1 MADKKTTTEG
11 LPAETREPVVG
22 IDLGTT
28 YSLVAWVDASGRP
41 TTIMNAEGDLT
52 TPSVVFFD
60 RSGVVVGKE
69 AAKAAEFEPE
79 RVAQFA
85 KRDMGRVSYH
95 KSIRGEPLPPEA
107 IQALILKKLRDDAEL
122 KIGPLKK
129 AVVTV
134 PAYFDEPR
142 RKATEDAGRM
152 AGLDVLDILNEPTA
166 AAISYGVQQ
175 GFVKLDGTAS
185 DKETVLVYDLG
196 GGTFDVTLM
205 EIEGHRFTALSTA
218 GDVYLGGIDWTDR
231 IVDLVGE
238 KFMNEHNIDPRV
250 DESALQS
257 LMAEAESAKRALT
270 ARDEVTLMFAHEGCK
285 LRTTITRAQFE
296 EMTGDLRDRTLFTV
310 RKVLREAKKSWS
322 DVSRLLLVGGSSRMP
337 AVQESLETESGL
349 KVDRSLSPD
358 EAVAHG
364 AAVYASL
371 LAGQTTAQFSD
382 ITVKNVNSHDLGVLG
397 VETETGRNRRRIMI
411 PRNTQLPC
419 RANSK
424 FKTFRDGQ
432 KSVVVN
438 VVEGGDDSGNNSTAI
453 GKCSVVG
460 LPDNLPAKTPV
471 EVTFRYAKN
480 GRITVEATLP
490 TLNKKVEMVIE
501 RASGL
506 DEKAIA
512 YWQERIKNG
521 LNDESLNASGP
532 PPGSTGKAEKNVSA
546 QTSPAPQEKPTK
558 TAPPAPD
565 AQPLV
570 AAAEKTPA
578 NPVEAPRSQPSA
590 KKSKQPVEAAPASAA
605 GTAPVEAVAGTEPV
619 AGTVPK
625 KAERPVSEAT
635 SAEAGTR
642 MTERKKRRKA
652 REQAAAVVPAVVS
665 TVKESLSGLREKSN
679 EPRPEIVLETPE
691 SSPPTDVVDPAP
703 SVVAAEPEVAAVE
716 TDASPVERP
725 ADAGSPPTE
734 TAPPTETVTPPTA
747 PPEAV
752 AEPPSAIVPPPELPA
767 GESSKNE
774 LAAETVP
781 TVDPPPIAG
790 ESDVAASELPVVVAA
805 DVPQIEVPP
814 AVIDSPPAPETGPA
828 VASAEETP
836 PADEPSSD
844 DEPQGSFL
852 NDEDGEDEE
861 DFDPPEIAVAD
872 VDEEWLAEEQA
883 RQRKRALKAMLV
895 NVGLHAVLLLVLA
908 GIVVPGPDASE
919 IFEIV
924 TSMSDKLENDELEEV
939 VMEQP
944 DQIEDETK
952 AEVVTDVITD
962 TNDQFQIDVN
972 DLAPAM
978 VEIEKAP
985 SETGS
990 SNVAPITGE
999 MGGRSQAGKTALV
1012 TKYGGT
1018 AESETAVAGGLQWL
1032 KRHQLPNG
1040 SWRFN
1045 HTNVGCDGS
1054 CSQAGSLQASTV
1066 GATSLALLAFM
1077 GAGHT
1082 HLDGEHQKSVEAG
1095 LNYVLNHANLVP
1107 AGLDLRADA
1116 EGNGGMYIQG
1126 IATICLSEAAALNE
1140 ATLKAM
1146 EGKQENVG
1154 GMSRRKAFQ
1163 ETKRLKDAS
1172 QAAIAFIVNSQNQTG
1187 GWHYRPEM
1195 KTADTSVVGWQ
1206 VMALASGKA
1215 AKLAIPGQTLVGVR
1229 RYLDSVT
1236 PDGGSTFGYSSK
1248 TPKASTTAIGLLCS
1262 MYLGQTKKNAPLVA
1276 GVQYLSKRGPQPN
1289 DMYYNYYATQVM
1301 HHWGGEEWDKW
1312 NEVMREQLVS
1322 TQVKKGHGAGSWD
1335 IADNHGA
1342 SGGRLYMTCLAT
1354 MTLEVY
1360 YRHLPIYEH
1369 MGGLAA
1375 K

>member
-1 MADKKTTTEG
+1 MADGKTTTEG
-11 LPAETREPVVG
+11 SPAETREPVVG

-28 YSLVAWVDASGRP
+28 YSLVAWVDATGRP
-41 TTIMNAEGDLT
+41 TTIMSVEGDLT

-122 KIGPLKK
+122 KIGTLKK

-185 DKETVLVYDLG
+185 EKETVLVYDLG

-205 EIEGHRFTALSTA
+205 EIEGHKFTALGTA
-218 GDVYLGGIDWTDR
+218 GDVYLGGIDWTER

-238 KFMNEHNIDPRV
+238 KFMDEHNIDPRA

-270 ARDEVTLMFAHEGCK
+270 ARDDVTLMFAHEGCK
-285 LRTTITRAQFE
+285 LRTKITRAQFE

-337 AVQESLETESGL
+337 AIQESLETESGR

-371 LAGQTTAQFSD
+371 LAGQTTAQLSD
-382 ITVKNVNSHDLGVLG
+382 ISVKNVNSHDLGVLG

-419 RANSK
+419 KAKSK

-460 LPDNLPAKTPV
+460 LPKDLPAKTPV
-471 EVTFRYAKN
+471 EVTFRYTRN
-480 GRITVEATLP
+480 GRITVEAALP
-490 TLNKKVEMVIE
+490 TLGKRAEMLIE

-506 DEKAIA
+506 DEKSIA
-512 YWQERIKNG
+512 YWQKRIENG
-521 LNDESLNASGP
+521 LNDESLSASGP
-532 PPGSTGKAEKNVSA
+532 PPPPPSG
-546 QTSPAPQEKPTK
+546 PTK
-558 TAPPAPD
+558 TRETNVAAPPRPAIFDKPAETGSSKETKTD
-565 AQPLV
+565 ARTDAASSKSDDQP
-570 AAAEKTPA
+570 ASPTPPA
-578 NPVEAPRSQPSA
+578 KPVE
-590 KKSKQPVEAAPASAA
+590 PAS
-605 GTAPVEAVAGTEPV
+605 TAPSVADPPASKAVLA
-619 AGTVPK
+619 
-625 KAERPVSEAT
+625 KADDRLAQQ
-635 SAEAGTR
+635 
-642 MTERKKRRKA
+642 KKRREA
-652 REQAAAVVPAVVS
+652 REKAAAVVPDVVS
-665 TVKESLSGLREKSN
+665 TVKGNLDELREKAPTP
-679 EPRPEIVLETPE
+679 EPPAATPKPPVPAATDPDTPSASMEPAPQVATAESEAAFTPAVDVPSQKKNKAVAQPPLHDEDSPSPEIA
-691 SSPPTDVVDPAP
+691 SP
-703 SVVAAEPEVAAVE
+703 AVE
-716 TDASPVERP
+716 A
-725 ADAGSPPTE
+725 
-734 TAPPTETVTPPTA
+734 TAPDPII
-747 PPEAV
+747 
-752 AEPPSAIVPPPELPA
+752 EP
-767 GESSKNE
+767 
-774 LAAETVP
+774 
-781 TVDPPPIAG
+781 
-790 ESDVAASELPVVVAA
+790 
-805 DVPQIEVPP
+805 PP
-814 AVIDSPPAPETGPA
+814 AVTPEPEPATATSPKEQTTADA
-828 VASAEETP
+828 VASAGAQQITP
-836 PADEPSSD
+836 PSDNSENELPGVVAELPQFTEPVTTAEVEAVAKAEAPATEKAPPAIEPPSEIVPDKPAAGEAPLPD
-844 DEPQGSFL
+844 DDAEE
-852 NDEDGEDEE
+852 NDVEE
-861 DFDPPEIAVAD
+861 EVEPPEIAVSEED
-872 VDEEWLAEEQA
+872 DEWLAEEQA
-883 RQRKRALKAMLV
+883 RQRNRALKAMLV

-908 GIVVPGPDASE
+908 LIAIPTPDAAE

-924 TSMSDKLENDELEEV
+924 TSMSDELDDDELEEV
-939 VMEQP
+939 VLEQP
-944 DQIEDETK
+944 DQIEDQTK

-962 TNDQFQIDVN
+962 TEDQFQIDVN

-978 VEIEKAP
+978 VEVEKAP
-985 SETGS
+985 SETGT
-990 SNVAPITGE
+990 SNVAPVTGE
-999 MGGRSQAGKTALV
+999 MGGRSQAGKSALV

-1018 AESETAVAGGLQWL
+1018 AESESAVSAGLLWL
-1032 KRHQLPNG
+1032 KRHQLRDG

-1045 HTNVGCDGS
+1045 HTVPGCDGT
-1054 CSQAGSLQASTV
+1054 CLQPGTFQASTL
-1066 GATSLALLAFM
+1066 GSTSLALLAFM
-1077 GAGHT
+1077 GAGHSYT
-1082 HLDGEHQKSVEAG
+1082 DGEHQASVQAA
-1095 LNYVLNHANLVP
+1095 LKFILKKARPVP
-1107 AGLDLRADA
+1107 AGLDLRGDA
-1116 EGNGGMYIQG
+1116 EGNSGMYIHG
-1126 IATICLSEAAALNE
+1126 IATICLAEAAGLNE
-1140 ATLKAM
+1140 AAILAAGSSSKKI
-1146 EGKQENVG
+1146 GV
-1154 GMSRRKAFQ
+1154 MSRRQLVAD
-1163 ETKRLKDAS
+1163 TKLLKNAA
-1172 QAAIAFIVNSQNQTG
+1172 QGAIAFIVNSQNKTG

-1195 KTADTSVVGWQ
+1195 STADTSVVGWQ
-1206 VMALASGKA
+1206 VMALAAGKSA
-1215 AKLAIPGQTLVGVR
+1215 RAVVPGQTLSGVR
-1229 RYLDSVT
+1229 RYLGSVT
-1236 PDGGSTFGYSSK
+1236 PDGGATFGYSNRTAK
-1248 TPKASTTAIGLLCS
+1248 PSTTAIGLLCS
-1262 MYLGQTKKNAPLVA
+1262 MYLGANKKSLPLKT
-1276 GVQYLSKRGPQPN
+1276 GVQFLSKRGPQKS

-1301 HHWGGEEWDKW
+1301 HHWGGEEWTKW
-1312 NEVMREQLVS
+1312 NDVMREQLIS
-1322 TQVKKGHGAGSWD
+1322 TQIRKGHGAGSWNV
-1335 IADNHGA
+1335 ADAHGG

-1360 YRHLPIYEH
+1360 YRHLPIYDH
-1369 MGGLAA
+1369 MEGIAA

>member
-1 MADKKTTTEG
+1 MADEETTTEG
-11 LPAETREPVVG
+11 LPNETREPVVG

-28 YSLVAWVDASGRP
+28 YSLVAWVDATGRP

-122 KIGPLKK
+122 KIGTLKK

-152 AGLDVLDILNEPTA
+152 AGLEVLDILNEPTA

-185 DKETVLVYDLG
+185 EKETVLVYDLG

-238 KFMNEHNIDPRV
+238 KFMDEHNIDPRV

-296 EMTGDLRDRTLFTV
+296 ELTGDLRDRTLFTV

-371 LAGQTTAQFSD
+371 LAGQTTAQLSD

-460 LPDNLPAKTPV
+460 LPGDLPAKTLV

-490 TLNKKVEMVIE
+490 TLNKKAEMVIE

-506 DEKAIA
+506 DEKAIV
-512 YWQERIKNG
+512 YWQERIRNG

-532 PPGSTGKAEKNVSA
+532 PPGSPGKAEQNVSA
-546 QTSPAPQEKPTK
+546 ETPQAPQEKPPK
-558 TAPPAPD
+558 TASPAPD
-565 AQPLV
+565 VQPPV
-570 AAAEKTPA
+570 TVVEKTPA
-578 NPVEAPRSQPSA
+578 NPVEASGNQPSA
-590 KKSKQPVEAAPASAA
+590 KNSEQPEAAAPASAA
-605 GTAPVEAVAGTEPV
+605 GTAPAATVAGTEPV
-619 AGTVPK
+619 AGTVPTK
-625 KAERPVSEAT
+625 EEIPVSDAT
-635 SAEAGTR
+635 SAEADARITKK
-642 MTERKKRRKA
+642 KKRRKA

-665 TVKESLSGLREKSN
+665 TVIESLSGLREESN
-679 EPRPEIVLETPE
+679 EPGPEPVLKAPVP
-691 SSPPTDVVDPAP
+691 SPPADVIDPAP
-703 SVVAAEPEVAAVE
+703 SVVADVPEAAAVE
-716 TDASPVERP
+716 SDASPAETP
-725 ADAGSPPTE
+725 ADSPPTE
-734 TAPPTETVTPPTA
+734 IAPPPTA
-747 PPEAV
+747 PSESV
-752 AEPPSAIVPPPELPA
+752 VEPRSAIVAPPEVPSE
-767 GESSKNE
+767 ESSKNE
-774 LAAETVP
+774 LAAETAP
-781 TVDPPPIAG
+781 TVGPPPVAG
-790 ESDVAASELPVVVAA
+790 EADSAASELPGVVAA
-805 DVPQIEVPP
+805 DVPQFEMPP
-814 AVIDSPPAPETGPA
+814 AVIDSPPVPETGSA
-828 VASAEETP
+828 VASVEETLL
-836 PADEPSSD
+836 ADQSSSD

-852 NDEDGEDEE
+852 NEEDGEDEEYEE

-908 GIVVPGPDASE
+908 GIVVPGPDAAE

-999 MGGRSQAGKTALV
+999 MGGRSQAGKTSLL

-1054 CSQAGSLQASTV
+1054 CSQPGSLQASTV
-1066 GATSLALLAFM
+1066 GATSLALLAYM

-1082 HLDGEHQKSVEAG
+1082 YLDGEHQKSVEAG
-1095 LNYVLNHANLVP
+1095 LNYVLNHAKLVP

-1163 ETKRLKDAS
+1163 DTKRLKDAS
-1172 QAAIAFIVNSQNQTG
+1172 QAAIAFIVASQNQTG

-1229 RYLDSVT
+1229 QYLGSVT
-1236 PDGGSTFGYSSK
+1236 PDGGSTFGYSNK
-1248 TPKASTTAIGLLCS
+1248 TAKPSTTAIGLLCS
-1262 MYLGQTKKNAPLVA
+1262 MYLGQTKKNAPLIA

-1301 HHWGGEEWDKW
+1301 HHWGGEEWEKW
-1312 NEVMREQLVS
+1312 NKVMREQLVS
-1322 TQVKKGHGAGSWD
+1322 TQIKKGHGAGSWD
-1335 IADNHGA
+1335 IADVHGA